1 MYADVFDSWHGS
13 PSVSVPPE
21 RAPKGPSVI
30 GPYGPIIAGAVL
42 GAAGS
47 AWSARKM
54 AQEAQKDRDFQE
66 RMSSTALQ
74 RSTQDALLAGIN
86 PIFLAGRGA
95 SSPGGSTAD
104 VPDFGEGVSRGV
116 ASALAVRQA
125 KAQIA
130 LTEAQGRREDA
141 SAAFTRTQ
149 DFDLQ
154 TQAASGRYEIIR
166 NQVLSGELDLEQR
179 RSLLPL
185 LVDRAAAEVADVRA
199 AALLKQYAAEGAA
212 NVADFEKR
220 FGEAGPWVRLF
231 FEFLRSA
238 K

>member
-1 MYADVFDSWHGS
+1 MAQAPGS
-13 PSVSVPPE
+13 
-21 RAPKGPSVI
+21 APKGPGLI
-30 GPYGPIIAGAVL
+30 GPYGPIIVGAGL
-42 GAAGS
+42 GAAAS
-47 AWSARKM
+47 IWSAKKA

-74 RSTQDALLAGIN
+74 RSTQDAMLAGIN

-95 SSPGGSTAD
+95 STPGGSTAD
-104 VPDFGEGVSRGV
+104 VPDFSEGIGRGV

-125 KAQIA
+125 RAQIA

-141 SAAFTRTQ
+141 AAAYTRTQ
-149 DFDLQ
+149 DYDLQ
-154 TQAASGRYEIIR
+154 TQALSGRYEEIAARVREGNIR
-166 NQVLSGELDLEQR
+166 AETAER
-179 RSLLPL
+179 MLPIL
-185 LVDRAAAEVADVRA
+185 IERATAEVADVRA
-199 AALLKQYAAEGAA
+199 AALLKQFAAEGAA

-231 FEFLRSA
+231 FEFLRST